1 MARHSLEIEV
11 VMLLADTAFLRIE
24 AKLEPIVDLGPT
36 PYGER
41 RVIHIL
47 GGRFEGPL
55 LNGRII
61 PGGADWQLLR
71 ADGVA
76 DLRARY
82 TLETNEGELI
92 LVRSDGLRH
101 GPAEVIARL
110 ARGESVDPSHYYFRT
125 ILRFETSSQN
135 LAWLNR
141 ILTVARGRREV
152 DAVQLE
158 VFKVL

>member
-1 MARHSLEIEV
+1 
-11 VMLLADTAFLRIE
+11 MLLADLPFLRIR
-24 AKLEPIVDLGPT
+24 ADLEPILDLGRT

-41 RVIHIL
+41 RVIHIR
-47 GGRFEGPL
+47 GGGFEGPRL
-55 LNGRII
+55 QGRIV
-61 PGGADWQLLR
+61 PGGADWQILR

-82 TLETNEGELI
+82 TLETDANDRI

-101 GPAEVIARL
+101 GPPDVIARL

-125 ILRFETSSQN
+125 ILRFETSSQK

-141 ILTVARGRREV
+141 ILTVARGRRDV
-152 DAVQLE
+152 DAVHLDVFE
-158 VFKVL
+158 VL

>member
-1 MARHSLEIEV
+1 
-11 VMLLADTAFLRIE
+11 MLLADTPFLRID
-24 AKLEPIVDLGPT
+24 ANLEPILDLGRT

-47 GGRFEGPL
+47 GGRFEGPRL
-55 LNGRII
+55 RGRIV
-61 PGGADWQLLR
+61 PGGADWQLIR

-82 TLETNEGELI
+82 TLETEAGERI

-101 GPAEVIARL
+101 GPADVIARL

-125 ILRFETSSQN
+125 TIRFETSNQE
-135 LAWLNR
+135 LGWLNR
-141 ILTVARGRREV
+141 ILAVARGRR
-152 DAVQLE
+152 DAGAVQLDVFE
-158 VFKVL
+158 VR

>member
-1 MARHSLEIEV
+1 
-11 VMLLADTAFLRIE
+11 MLLADKPFLRI
-24 AKLEPIVDLGPT
+24 AADLEPILDLGRT

-41 RVIHIL
+41 RVIHIV
-47 GGRFEGPL
+47 GGRFEGPRL
-55 LNGRII
+55 QGRII
-61 PGGADWQLLR
+61 PGGADWQILR

-82 TLETNEGELI
+82 TLETDEGDLI

-101 GPAEVIARL
+101 GPADVIARL
-110 ARGESVDPSHYYFRT
+110 TRGESVDPSHYYFRT
-125 ILRFETSSQN
+125 ILRFETSSQT

-152 DAVQLE
+152 DAVQLD

>member
-1 MARHSLEIEV
+1 MAHRSLEIEV
-11 VMLLADTAFLRIE
+11 VMLLEDTAFLRIE
-24 AKLEPIVDLGPT
+24 ADLEPIVNLGPT

-41 RVIHIL
+41 RVVHIL
-47 GGRFEGPL
+47 GGRFEGPRL
-55 LNGRII
+55 RGRII

-110 ARGESVDPSHYYFRT
+110 ARGENVDPSHYYFRT

-152 DAVQLE
+152 DAVRLD

>member
-1 MARHSLEIEV
+1 
-11 VMLLADTAFLRIE
+11 MLLADKPFLRIT
-24 AKLEPIVDLGPT
+24 ADLEPILDLGRT

-41 RVIHIL
+41 RIIHIL
-47 GGRFEGPL
+47 GGRFEGPRL
-55 LNGRII
+55 HGRII
-61 PGGADWQLLR
+61 RGGADWQILR

-82 TLETNEGELI
+82 TLETDAGELI

-101 GPAEVIARL
+101 GPADVIARL

-125 ILRFETSSQN
+125 ILRFETSSQK

-141 ILTVARGRREV
+141 ILTVARGRREP
-152 DAVQLE
+152 DAVELDVFE
-158 VFKVL
+158 VL

>member
-1 MARHSLEIEV
+1 
-11 VMLLADTAFLRIE
+11 MLLADKPFLRIT
-24 AKLEPIVDLGPT
+24 ADLEPILDLGRT

-41 RVIHIL
+41 RVIHIV
-47 GGRFEGPL
+47 GGRFEGPRL
-55 LNGRII
+55 QGRII
-61 PGGADWQLLR
+61 PGGADWQILR

-82 TLETNEGELI
+82 TLETDAGELI

-101 GPAEVIARL
+101 GPADVIARL

-125 ILRFETSSQN
+125 ILRFETSSQK

-141 ILTVARGRREV
+141 ILSVARGRREP
-152 DAVQLE
+152 DAVELD
-158 VFKVL
+158 VFELL